1 MRTILNKGDEVI
13 IPQPNWTATNW
24 IIVIAGGN
32 PVRVRLQPELGF
44 RWDIEEVRRA
54 ITPKT
59 RAILIN
65 SPHNPTGGVFERDD
79 LLALLK
85 LAEEHGLYIIAD
97 EAYEDI
103 VYEGEHLSIAALAAE
118 FSPSVQERVISAF
131 TFSKSYAMTGWRLGY
146 LACSQ
151 PQFCDNAKK
160 MILYTINGVSTPTQH
175 AGVAALNGPQEC
187 IADMLAE
194 YRKRRDLLFEGV
206 KQCSLLSCEQP
217 PRGAIYLYAAITD
230 EWKGT
235 DWDLVDHLIDTH
247 GLGCVPG
254 NQFGDPAPALR
265 FCFACSTEMI
275 EQATA
280 ALRG

>member
-1 MRTILNKGDEVI
+1 
-13 IPQPNWTATNW
+13 
-24 IIVIAGGN
+24 
-32 PVRVRLQPELGF
+32 
-44 RWDIEEVRRA
+44 
-54 ITPKT
+54 
-59 RAILIN
+59 
-65 SPHNPTGGVFERDD
+65 
-79 LLALLK
+79 
-85 LAEEHGLYIIAD
+85 
-97 EAYEDI
+97 
-103 VYEGEHLSIAALAAE
+103 
-118 FSPSVQERVISAF
+118 
-131 TFSKSYAMTGWRLGY
+131 
-146 LACSQ
+146 
-151 PQFCDNAKK
+151 

-275 EQATA
+275 LQATA